1 METFSTRIEGFS
13 MSNVYQFVSP
23 NADPVAQHAFFD
35 ALKSKSCTHLAHK
48 LVALRTE
55 LVNAEGALGI
65 LAEYVSLGIT
75 GEVELCERL
84 TAEAG
89 ALGTLT
95 AETRTGNV
103 AYGEFVKAARLKF
116 ARPTHCALRTEL
128 DVGSV
133 QIPELEAKIRGFE
146 RERAAHRE
154 RLLEAGLDDQQIDY
168 GNLLKPTVE
177 DLAEWN
183 RTLEAKREQLTRAT
197 AFLETGPLFDLSIIS
212 GEGVHAGR

>member
-1 METFSTRIEGFS
+1 METFSTRIEGFP
-13 MSNVYQFVSP
+13 MSNVYHFVSP

-55 LVNAEGALGI
+55 L
-65 LAEYVSLGIT
+65 
-75 GEVELCERL
+75 
-84 TAEAG
+84 
-89 ALGTLT
+89 
-95 AETRTGNV
+95 
-103 AYGEFVKAARLKF
+103 
-116 ARPTHCALRTEL
+116 

-133 QIPELEAKIRGFE
+133 QITELEAKIRGFE
-146 RERAAHRE
+146 RERATHRK
-154 RLLEAGLDDQQIDY
+154 RLLEAGLDDQQIDH
-168 GNLLKPTVE
+168 GNLLKPSVE

-197 AFLETGPLFDLSIIS
+197 AFLETGPLFDLSILS